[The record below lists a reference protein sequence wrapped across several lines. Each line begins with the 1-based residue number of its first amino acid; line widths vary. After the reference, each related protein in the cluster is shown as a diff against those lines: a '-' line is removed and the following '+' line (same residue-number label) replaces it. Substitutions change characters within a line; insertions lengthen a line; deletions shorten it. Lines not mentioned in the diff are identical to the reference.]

1 MASKYLQKYPVP
13 EDFPDLLHDFT
24 REVLR
29 DQPEDIYDYGAQY
42 FAAMYKVS
50 RIIQTHKANVLTFFC
65 RALHSNIIAK
75 VKTFHHP
82 RIDNQIL
89 QTIKKW
95 HQLKLLSRSRM
106 LQLESTSN
114 MVFHKLIMRQVRKL
128 KNRGRVRSTLMLKN
142 MSKIS

>member
-50 RIIQTHKANVLTFFC
+50 FNSLSEVLITKPF
-65 RALHSNIIAK
+65 
-75 VKTFHHP
+75 
-82 RIDNQIL
+82 
-89 QTIKKW
+89 
-95 HQLKLLSRSRM
+95 
-106 LQLESTSN
+106 
-114 MVFHKLIMRQVRKL
+114 
-128 KNRGRVRSTLMLKN
+128 
-142 MSKIS
+142 